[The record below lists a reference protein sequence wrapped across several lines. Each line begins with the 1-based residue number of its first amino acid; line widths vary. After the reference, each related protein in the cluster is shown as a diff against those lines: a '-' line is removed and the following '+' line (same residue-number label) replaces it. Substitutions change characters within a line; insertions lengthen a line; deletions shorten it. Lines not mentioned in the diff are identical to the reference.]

1 MSAAFVDEI
10 IGERIQFFVYENLSN
25 FGETFRGKKIVHP
38 ENLNDT
44 NHTILPF
51 GKTGLMIQERFE
63 KLYNGIFTVV

>member
-1 MSAAFVDEI
+1 MD
-10 IGERIQFFVYENLSN
+10 ENLSKV
-25 FGETFRGKKIVHP
+25 GETFRGKKIVHP

-63 KLYNGIFTVV
+63 KLYNGIFMVV